1 MHLLLSRS
9 VSQYLLGV
17 SKAYV
22 LIDNSA
28 RMLRREE
35 KVCQPVRSDNCATI
49 HRYNQWGKSAKS
61 AIKGNE
67 KAATISDHAQEC
79 C

>member
-1 MHLLLSRS
+1 MYLLLSRS

-35 KVCQPVRSDNCATI
+35 KVCQPVRPDNCATI
-49 HRYNQWGKSAKS
+49 HRHNQWDKIGL
-61 AIKGNE
+61 IRDKG
-67 KAATISDHAQEC
+67 
-79 C
+79 

>member
-35 KVCQPVRSDNCATI
+35 KACQPVRRDNCATI
-49 HRYNQWGKSAKS
+49 HRYNLWGKISK
-61 AIKGNE
+61 ICDKG
-67 KAATISDHAQEC
+67 
-79 C
+79 

>member
-1 MHLLLSRS
+1 
-9 VSQYLLGV
+9 V

-35 KVCQPVRSDNCATI
+35 KVCQPVRPDNCATI
-49 HRYNQWGKSAKS
+49 HRHNQWDKIGL
-61 AIKGNE
+61 IRDKG
-67 KAATISDHAQEC
+67 
-79 C
+79 